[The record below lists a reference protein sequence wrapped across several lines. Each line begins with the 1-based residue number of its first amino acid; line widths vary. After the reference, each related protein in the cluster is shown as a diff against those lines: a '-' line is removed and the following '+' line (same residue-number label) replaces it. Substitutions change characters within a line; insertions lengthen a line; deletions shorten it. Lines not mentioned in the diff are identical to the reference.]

1 MSDHL
6 QGRSVDGRLES
17 SWYGKNRKVKLKALD
32 LALNCAEAA

>member
-17 SWYGKNRKVKLKALD
+17 AWYGKNRKVKLTALD
-32 LALNCAEAA
+32 TALDYAEAA